1 MTTCVPTEMFNQ
13 RLIRGTDTFGAADL
27 IFHFPFWCPTFINLQ
42 SSGDEEA
49 EARRRSALW
58 TVG

>member
-1 MTTCVPTEMFNQ
+1 MTTRVPTEMFNQ
-13 RLIRGTDTFGAADL
+13 RLIRGTDTFSAADL

-49 EARRRSALW
+49 EARHRSGL
-58 TVG
+58 